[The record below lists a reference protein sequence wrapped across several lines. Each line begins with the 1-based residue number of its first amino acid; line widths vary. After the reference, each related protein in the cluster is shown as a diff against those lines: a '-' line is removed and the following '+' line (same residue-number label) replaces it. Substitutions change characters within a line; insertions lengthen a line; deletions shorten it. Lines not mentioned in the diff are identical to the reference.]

1 MPDRNHVSR
10 LYIHG
15 SLSWPRRS
23 ADLGRSGLFWI
34 VLGRPAAGRS
44 GKSWGALV
52 LVRPGAVWGRPNLTL
67 QKAVY
72 AAYRVCADAHLGVLG
87 RFGAFWSGAFW
98 GALRRPGAFWG
109 VPKRP
114 GTAPRRSGIVLR
126 RRSMASWA
134 EAPKTRK
141 ACVIFVRFYRYFG
154 SRRAQEDTPGQAQP
168 TAGT

>member
-1 MPDRNHVSR
+1 MGFC
-10 LYIHG
+10 HG
-15 SLSWPRRS
+15 PGVLERS
-23 ADLGRSGLFWI
+23 GPTWGVLDFSGLFWI

-52 LVRPGAVWGRPNLTL
+52 LVRPGAVWGHPNLTL

-98 GALRRPGAFWG
+98 GVLGRPGAFWG

-114 GTAPRRSGIVLR
+114 GTVPRRSGIVLKR
-126 RRSMASWA
+126 PGAFYAS
-134 EAPKTRK
+134 
-141 ACVIFVRFYRYFG
+141 
-154 SRRAQEDTPGQAQP
+154 
-168 TAGT
+168 

>member
-15 SLSWPRRS
+15 SLSWPMRS
-23 ADLGRSGLFWI
+23 GTFWADLGRSGLFWI

-52 LVRPGAVWGRPNLTL
+52 LVRPGAVLGRPNLTL

-87 RFGAFWSGAFW
+87 RFGAFWSGPGLLGRLGASWSVLGRPEASWDRSEAFW
-98 GALRRPGAFWG
+98 HRSEAAFYG
-109 VPKRP
+109 VLGG
-114 GTAPRRSGIVLR
+114 GTQNAQ
-126 RRSMASWA
+126 SM
-134 EAPKTRK
+134 
-141 ACVIFVRFYRYFG
+141 CYF
-154 SRRAQEDTPGQAQP
+154 
-168 TAGT
+168 

>member
-23 ADLGRSGLFWI
+23 TDLGRSGLFWI

-52 LVRPGAVWGRPNLTL
+52 LVRPGAVWSRPNLTL

-87 RFGAFWSGAFW
+87 RFGAFWSGPGLLGRLGASWSVLGRPEASWDRSEAFW
-98 GALRRPGAFWG
+98 HRSEAAFYG
-109 VPKRP
+109 VL
-114 GTAPRRSGIVLR
+114 GGCTQNAQ
-126 RRSMASWA
+126 SM
-134 EAPKTRK
+134 
-141 ACVIFVRFYRYFG
+141 CYF
-154 SRRAQEDTPGQAQP
+154 
-168 TAGT
+168 

>member
-1 MPDRNHVSR
+1 MAGLAGSAPRAWEQPESQQMPDRNHVSR

-87 RFGAFWSGAFW
+87 RFSAF
-98 GALRRPGAFWG
+98 
-109 VPKRP
+109 
-114 GTAPRRSGIVLR
+114 
-126 RRSMASWA
+126 
-134 EAPKTRK
+134 
-141 ACVIFVRFYRYFG
+141 
-154 SRRAQEDTPGQAQP
+154 
-168 TAGT
+168 